1 MVSTPLKNIS
11 QNGNLPQVWMKI
23 KKYLKPPTR
32 KLPNQNYPSFP
43 KNKWRRNFRLLRHHL
58 CSIFRPHLWRQSL
71 LGFQPRE
78 GRRAAREMVNSCF
91 GGSLMFP
98 FLGGRWYVV
107 ITQLAVYTIYTPL
120 IYLSIGWFLGDRICS
135 IKFNQWLIDDFF
147 LVVI

>member
-78 GRRAAREMVNSCF
+78 GRRAAREMV
-91 GGSLMFP
+91 
-98 FLGGRWYVV
+98 
-107 ITQLAVYTIYTPL
+107 QLAVYTIYTTYIFVNWMIFGRQNLFHQVQPMVNWRFFFGGDLVPVMQIPYCWWFRNTANPL
-120 IYLSIGWFLGDRICS
+120 V
-135 IKFNQWLIDDFF
+135 K
-147 LVVI
+147 